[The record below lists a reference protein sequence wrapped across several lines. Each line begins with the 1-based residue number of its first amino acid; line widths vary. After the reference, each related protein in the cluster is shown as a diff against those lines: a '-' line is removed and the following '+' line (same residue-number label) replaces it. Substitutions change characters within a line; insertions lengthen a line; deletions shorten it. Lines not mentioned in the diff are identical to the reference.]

1 MILYKTNLGLSLAD
15 ELVAEGSS
23 TFTFNRAQELLGKK
37 PSTVA
42 NLLARM
48 EKAGLVDRVRRGHYA
63 IRPLGRL
70 GTPTVVEDIALAVGA
85 ALKDLPHRIAYQTAL
100 YEHDLL
106 VQPVRSI
113 QVAAIHPVRTR
124 KLSTWPLKIV
134 IESPENLEV
143 GRVAQGIS
151 YFSDLHR
158 AILDAARRPILV
170 GGLEVLAGVL
180 TVAAP
185 NLSGEILMDY
195 ATRLNWPT
203 AIRRLGSLADTLN
216 LVSLQGV
223 LAPLKRISSDLDL
236 EPDQTGR
243 TVWRDRRWQVRWTRT
258 VDELL
263 AVTTQ

>member
-1 MILYKTNLGLSLAD
+1 MTNLGLSLAD

-23 TFTFNRAQELLGKK
+23 TFTFSRAQELLGKK

-42 NLLARM
+42 NLLVRM

-85 ALKDLPHRIAYQTAL
+85 ALKDLPHRIAYQSAL
-100 YEHDLL
+100 HEHDLL

-124 KLSTWPLKIV
+124 KLSTWPVKIV

-143 GRVAQGIS
+143 GKVAQGIS

-195 ATRLNWPT
+195 ASRLNWTT
-203 AIRRLGSLADTLN
+203 AIRRLGSLVDGLN
-216 LVSLQGV
+216 IEELRGALNPVK
-223 LAPLKRISSDLDL
+223 PISADLDL
-236 EPDQTGR
+236 IPSYGER
-243 TVWRDRRWQVRWTRT
+243 RVWRDKRWCVRWPCT

-263 AVTTQ
+263 TLNRY